1 MIESR
6 LAAYENLEIPVQLK
20 AGQEV
25 RGFIECLCNG
35 RVEDFAGEV
44 VLDFG
49 ERVGMRNFS
58 FTADMGGKYSFL
70 LHYPY
75 SGGGSPYTLNYSI
88 FTHYNTGEVM
98 GK

>member
-25 RGFIECLCNG
+25 RGFIEYLCNG

-88 FTHYNTGEVM
+88 FTHYNAGE
-98 GK
+98 